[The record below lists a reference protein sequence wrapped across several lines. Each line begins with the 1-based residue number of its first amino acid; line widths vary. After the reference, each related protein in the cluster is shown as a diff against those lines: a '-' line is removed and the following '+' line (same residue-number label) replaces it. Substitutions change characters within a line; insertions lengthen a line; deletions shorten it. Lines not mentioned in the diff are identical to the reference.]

1 MLKLMTKVQKSPK
14 LQIVKKH
21 ILVGMWFA
29 RWSRRWELRE
39 REKEDMG
46 LMKKEAKTEK
56 KKCPHFYLAFFT
68 SSPISLIVR
77 NADLSSLVSAPIL
90 PLT

>member
-56 KKCPHFYLAFFT
+56 KKVLIFIWP
-68 SSPISLIVR
+68 SLH
-77 NADLSSLVSAPIL
+77 LL
-90 PLT
+90 PFL